1 MSVKKKLGKIENNVI
16 VFLKGNKNIIIKLE
30 IYIK

>member
-1 MSVKKKLGKIENNVI
+1 MSVKKKLRKIENNVI